1 MNRSAATMRPVAAP
15 KAGARIS
22 GRRRESLIGWALMTP
37 FLIAYLL
44 FFFWPA
50 LQTLRLSFTES
61 GLTDTKSF
69 VGLANYAELMQDGDF
84 WGALLHTAYFALLTV
99 IPMSALGLG
108 LALLVNRL
116 LSSPRLRVIGAIS
129 QALFFLPFVLPVA
142 VMTLIVGWILHPNFG
157 IVNLVFGGTRAWLN
171 DADWAMPMV
180 ALATIWWNV
189 GFNML
194 LFLAGL
200 RNIPAELYEAAALD
214 GATGW
219 ATFRYITWRQLRP
232 VTAMVLMLQLLASL
246 KIFAQPYILTNGG
259 PFNSTRVMLHYMY
272 ETAFTDQ
279 NVGYASAIAC
289 AFLFLVLMIVGIQ
302 MLLMAWLNRR
312 AAR

>member
-1 MNRSAATMRPVAAP
+1 MNRVALQSRAREGDAP
-15 KAGARIS
+15 ARALN
-22 GRRRESLIGWALMTP
+22 GRAVMAWAMLAP
-37 FLIAYLL
+37 FLAAYIV
-44 FFFWPA
+44 FFLWPA
-50 LQTLRLSFTES
+50 IETLRLSFTDS
-61 GLTDTKSF
+61 GLTGTRGY
-69 VGLANYAELMQDGDF
+69 VGLANYADLIQDADF
-84 WGALLHTAYFALLTV
+84 WGAVQHTAYFAALTV
-99 IPMSALGLG
+99 IPLTALGLV

-116 LSSPRLRVIGAIS
+116 LSTPRWRVLGSLA

-142 VMTLIVGWILHPNFG
+142 VMTLIFGWILHPNFG
-157 IVNLVFGGTRAWLN
+157 IVNQLIGGTRAWFN

-180 ALATIWWNV
+180 AVATIWWTV

-200 RNIPAELYEAAALD
+200 RNIPADLYEAAALD
-214 GATGW
+214 GATRF

-232 VTAMVLMLQLLASL
+232 VTAIVLMLQLLGSL

-259 PFNSTRVMLHYMY
+259 PFNSTRVILHYMY
-272 ETAFTDQ
+272 ETGFINQ

-289 AFLFLVLMIVGIQ
+289 AFLLMVLAIAVGQMIFF
-302 MLLMAWLNRR
+302 AWRQAR